1 MAGLGNFEIE
11 NRVFDYTRFF
21 VIIFL
26 QKDFYFFKWLV
37 FDYSNNIFDIDG
49 IFEVLGKYTRII
61 DKIAYIAF
69 YDEVIF

>member
-37 FDYSNNIFDIDG
+37 FDCSNNIFDIDG
-49 IFEVLGKYTRII
+49 IFEVLGNCFLYFDSNIVSKSSS
-61 DKIAYIAF
+61 
-69 YDEVIF
+69 E